1 MSFIV
6 AGCVLLLA
14 LLAGIAIDD
23 IGIRRGKPHDANI
36 LWFDSWRLRIRTNR
50 PRPDPKDV

>member
-14 LLAGIAIDD
+14 LLAGIVLDD
-23 IGIRRGKPHDANI
+23 IGIRRQERHRKEAGAREATSASPIDAGLFGVNI
-36 LWFDSWRLRIRTNR
+36 
-50 PRPDPKDV
+50 